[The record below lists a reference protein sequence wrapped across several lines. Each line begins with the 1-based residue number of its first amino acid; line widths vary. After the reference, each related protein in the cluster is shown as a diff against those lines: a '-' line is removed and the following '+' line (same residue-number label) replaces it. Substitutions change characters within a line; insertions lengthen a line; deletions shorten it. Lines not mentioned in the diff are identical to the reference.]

1 MCKKQN
7 NLVALVIVV
16 VVGVGELY
24 CGWFGCQ
31 KLKSLFCFL
40 IFRRLLNRF
49 QVLQKLERT
58 GIRETTLKSMEDYL
72 TNSKQRVR
80 INERLSNEL
89 SVKFGVPQGNIIGTT
104 LFMECILS
112 SMVEL
117 ILKSYLITQ
126 E

>member
-1 MCKKQN
+1 M
-7 NLVALVIVV
+7 
-16 VVGVGELY
+16 
-24 CGWFGCQ
+24 
-31 KLKSLFCFL
+31 
-40 IFRRLLNRF
+40 NRF

-104 LFMECILS
+104 LFMECTLINGRINIEILS
-112 SMVEL
+112 HYTGMN
-117 ILKSYLITQ
+117 
-126 E
+126 